1 MRRRLG
7 RPAAWRPAAR
17 CALSPTVG
25 NAGAA
30 RKHPR
35 RAEARYRTR
44 NAQGARMYVAVE
56 GIVETLRGVPPPR
69 FQPGHI
75 CALLHDLTIRPET
88 LQPFLHFAARR
99 YTRNLIYRDDLFE
112 LLALCWE
119 PRTDSP
125 IHNHSGQLCWLSVQQ
140 GELCLEN
147 FTSLDGPGPG
157 DEIRLVPNGGVP
169 RAPIGCL
176 DLQQGD
182 NAIHRVANP
191 FDERAVS
198 LHVYSRPFDTCLAYD
213 LAARTSREMRLLYHS
228 V

>member
-1 MRRRLG
+1 M
-7 RPAAWRPAAR
+7 
-17 CALSPTVG
+17 
-25 NAGAA
+25 
-30 RKHPR
+30 H
-35 RAEARYRTR
+35 
-44 NAQGARMYVAVE
+44 VAVE
-56 GIVETLRGVPPPR
+56 GIVDTLRGVPAAMFGP
-69 FQPGHI
+69 QEI
-75 CALLHDLTIRPET
+75 CRRLEGVLLDART
-88 LQPFLHFAARR
+88 LAPYLHFAERR

-119 PRTDSP
+119 PRTESP

-140 GELCLEN
+140 GELRLEN

-157 DEIRLVPNGGVP
+157 DEIRLIPNGGVP

-198 LHVYSRPFDTCLAYD
+198 LHVYSRPFDICLAYD

-228 V
+228 VGGKLVDRRAEQLQ

>member
-1 MRRRLG
+1 M
-7 RPAAWRPAAR
+7 
-17 CALSPTVG
+17 
-25 NAGAA
+25 
-30 RKHPR
+30 H
-35 RAEARYRTR
+35 
-44 NAQGARMYVAVE
+44 VAVE
-56 GIVETLRGVPPPR
+56 GIVDTLRGVPASMFGP
-69 FQPGHI
+69 QEI
-75 CALLHDLTIRPET
+75 CRRLEGVLLDART
-88 LQPFLHFAARR
+88 LAPYLHFAARR

-119 PRTDSP
+119 PRTESP

-213 LAARTSREMRLLYHS
+213 PAAQTSREMRLLYHS
-228 V
+228 VGGRLVDRCAEQLQ